1 MWWLNQLWKMYFQI
15 LVNICS
21 SSEGSQCTE
30 QKVIVMFFCINF
42 VMINLCQCSSFTLLM
57 LPYQTLRSQ
66 SNSGT
71 RFVQYASFSLLML
84 LLCCL
89 YVYFFLFRK
98 DTYFIHL
105 YLFLHLWHYSLFNLL
120 STSFT
125 AILCFL
131 FSFFS
136 CHYSVTCYWL
146 WLKVFSFEAKNSF
159 ILHIFIVQ
167 TMWLLFSWGQGFIH

>member
-1 MWWLNQLWKMYFQI
+1 MYRTKGYCNVFLHQLCYDKLVSMFKFYSLNVAISDTQI
-15 LVNICS
+15 SVKFWHPLCPIC
-21 SSEGSQCTE
+21 
-30 QKVIVMFFCINF
+30 KFFSLNA
-42 VMINLCQCSSFTLLM
+42 SFM
-57 LPYQTLRSQ
+57 LPI
-66 SNSGT
+66 
-71 RFVQYASFSLLML
+71 
-84 LLCCL
+84 CL
-89 YVYFFLFRK
+89 FFLFRK